1 MNFTPLKDQDLH
13 SKLVATVREEKKLL
27 HQILHLLQEVE
38 RRKLYCDHHC
48 KSLFDYAVKILKYS
62 EAEAYTRIAAMR
74 LIKQIPEVEKDL
86 QSGTLTLTNVA
97 QAQSFFRKQESPL
110 PLEKKKSVMASLRN
124 QPTRKAKEILSE
136 LAPQSDAATDRIRTL
151 ADGRIEI
158 RFALN
163 EDNYQRLRELR
174 DLMSKPGED
183 LSLEQLF
190 VRLHERVQ
198 ESPRAPRKQGVAVAN
213 RSLTPATKIAVK
225 NRDGHRCKNCGSA
238 KNLEIHHIQPK
249 ALGGGHHPDNLQT
262 LCRPCNQ
269 RRAIKT
275 FGLGQI
281 LRAQGK
287 MK

>member
-1 MNFTPLKDQDLH
+1 MNFTPLRDQDLH
-13 SKLVATVREEKKLL
+13 LRLIATVREEKKLL

-38 RRKLYCDHHC
+38 RRKLYCDHRC

-97 QAQSFFRKQESPL
+97 QAQSFFRRQESPL
-110 PLEKKKSVMASLRN
+110 PLAKKKSVMASLRN
-124 QPTRKAKEILSE
+124 QPTRKAKKILSE

-151 ADGRIEI
+151 ADGRVEI
-158 RFALN
+158 RFALSD
-163 EDNYQRLRELR
+163 ESYQRLRELKE
-174 DLMSKPGED
+174 LVSKPGED
-183 LSLEQLF
+183 LSIEQLL

-198 ESPRAPRKQGVAVAN
+198 EPPRAPRKQGVAVAN
-213 RSLTPATKIAVK
+213 RSLTPAMKIAVK
-225 NRDGHRCKNCGSA
+225 NRDGHRCKNCGST
-238 KNLEIHHIQPK
+238 KNLEIDHIQPK
-249 ALGGGHHPDNLQT
+249 ALGGSHHPDNLQT

-275 FGLGQI
+275 FGLDQV
-281 LRAQGK
+281 LAATSHRK
-287 MK
+287 